1 MDPIK
6 PSPELAAVAARW
18 LNALKSKQRETLT
31 NMFSASEHIRYIGS
45 GSNELWSGQILRDGY
60 ADHAEEVPEF
70 TIESNQFEA
79 FEAGDTGWASWVGEL
94 RFPENGTTCV
104 ERFTWVFVLE
114 HGTWKI
120 AHVHVS
126 NPTSNVEKLGVEHTA
141 FDRLMS
147 AAKAEFSAPS
157 GEDTATVMF
166 TDIADS
172 TSIAAAIGD
181 RAWAK
186 VIGQHLRAVSETV
199 ESNGG
204 KIVKTLGD
212 GTMSTFS
219 SARNALTTAITIQK
233 LIREVSEAHVL
244 EVRIGIHTGDVVQS
258 NGDFFGTVV
267 NKAARIAASANPG
280 QILVSEASRSMVEG
294 SPEFTFE
301 SPVTVALRGI
311 EGNHSIS
318 TLFYTT
324 EGGHLEL

>member
-1 MDPIK
+1 
-6 PSPELAAVAARW
+6 
-18 LNALKSKQRETLT
+18 
-31 NMFSASEHIRYIGS
+31 
-45 GSNELWSGQILRDGY
+45 
-60 ADHAEEVPEF
+60 
-70 TIESNQFEA
+70 
-79 FEAGDTGWASWVGEL
+79 
-94 RFPENGTTCV
+94 
-104 ERFTWVFVLE
+104 VFVLE

-141 FDRLMS
+141 FDRLMN
-147 AAKAEFSAPS
+147 AAKEEFSAPS

-172 TSIAAAIGD
+172 SSIAASVGD
-181 RAWAK
+181 RAWAR
-186 VIGQHLRAVSETV
+186 VIGEHLRAVSETV
-199 ESNGG
+199 KGNGG

-219 SARNALTTAITIQK
+219 SARNALATAIFIQK
-233 LIREVSEAHVL
+233 MACLQSGDHKL

-280 QILVSEASRSMVEG
+280 QILVSDASRAMVAG
-294 SPEFTFE
+294 SPEFAFE
-301 SPVTVALRGI
+301 SPVSVALRGI

-318 TLFYTT
+318 TLVYST
-324 EGGHLEL
+324 

>member
-1 MDPIK
+1 MSGKLDPIK

-18 LNALKSKQRETLT
+18 LNALKNKQRETLT

-45 GSNELWSGQILRDGY
+45 SFNELWSGQILRNGY
-60 ADHAEEVPEF
+60 ADHAEEIPEF
-70 TIESNQFEA
+70 TIENDAIEA
-79 FEAGDTGWASWVGEL
+79 FESSNTGWASCVGEL
-94 RFPENGTTCV
+94 RFPENDTACV

-114 HGTWKI
+114 HGVWKI

-126 NPTSNVEKLGVEHTA
+126 NPTSNIEKLGVEHTA
-141 FDRLMS
+141 FDRLIS
-147 AAKAEFSAPS
+147 AAKEEFSAPS

-172 TSIAAAIGD
+172 SSIAATIGD

-186 VIGQHLRAVSETV
+186 VISEHLRALSETI
-199 ESNGG
+199 EGNGG

-212 GTMSTFS
+212 GTMSSFS
-219 SARNALTTAITIQK
+219 SARNALTSAISIQK
-233 LIREVSEAHVL
+233 LTRQESGGHVL
-244 EVRIGIHTGDVVQS
+244 EVRIGMHTGDVVQS

-267 NKAARIAASANPG
+267 NKAARIAASASPG

-301 SPVTVALRGI
+301 SPISVALRGI
-311 EGNHSIS
+311 EGDHSIS
-318 TLFYTT
+318 TLAYT
-324 EGGHLEL
+324 

>member
-1 MDPIK
+1 VSGKLDPIK

-18 LNALKSKQRETLT
+18 LNALKNKQRETLT

-45 GSNELWSGQILRDGY
+45 SFNELWSGQILRNGY
-60 ADHAEEVPEF
+60 ADHAEEIPEF
-70 TIESNQFEA
+70 TIENDAIEA
-79 FEAGDTGWASWVGEL
+79 FESSNTGWASWVGEL
-94 RFPENGTTCV
+94 RFPENDTACV

-114 HGTWKI
+114 HGVWKI

-126 NPTSNVEKLGVEHTA
+126 NPTSNIEKLGVEHTA
-141 FDRLMS
+141 FDRLIS
-147 AAKAEFSAPS
+147 AAKEEFSAPS

-172 TSIAAAIGD
+172 SSIAATIGD

-186 VIGQHLRAVSETV
+186 VISEHLRALSETI
-199 ESNGG
+199 EGNGG

-212 GTMSTFS
+212 GTMSCFS
-219 SARNALTTAITIQK
+219 SARNALTSAISIQK
-233 LIREVSEAHVL
+233 LTRQESGGHVL
-244 EVRIGIHTGDVVQS
+244 EVRIGMHTGDVVQS

-267 NKAARIAASANPG
+267 NKAARIAASASPG

-301 SPVTVALRGI
+301 SPISVALRGI
-311 EGNHSIS
+311 EGDHSIS
-318 TLFYTT
+318 TLAYT
-324 EGGHLEL
+324 

>member
-1 MDPIK
+1 MSGKLDPIK

-18 LNALKSKQRETLT
+18 LNALKNKQRETLT

-45 GSNELWSGQILRDGY
+45 SFNELWSGQILRNGY
-60 ADHAEEVPEF
+60 ADHAEEIPEF
-70 TIESNQFEA
+70 TIENDAIEA
-79 FEAGDTGWASWVGEL
+79 FESSNTGWASWVGEL
-94 RFPENGTTCV
+94 RFPENDTACV

-114 HGTWKI
+114 HGVWKI

-126 NPTSNVEKLGVEHTA
+126 NPTSNIEKLGVEHTA
-141 FDRLMS
+141 FDRLIS
-147 AAKAEFSAPS
+147 AAKEEFSAPS

-172 TSIAAAIGD
+172 SSIAATIGD

-186 VIGQHLRAVSETV
+186 VISEHLRALSETI
-199 ESNGG
+199 EGNGG

-212 GTMSTFS
+212 GTMSCFS
-219 SARNALTTAITIQK
+219 SARNALTSAISIQK
-233 LIREVSEAHVL
+233 LTRQESGGHVL
-244 EVRIGIHTGDVVQS
+244 EVRIGMHTGDVVQS

-267 NKAARIAASANPG
+267 NKAARIAASASPG

-301 SPVTVALRGI
+301 SPISVALRGI
-311 EGNHSIS
+311 EGDHSIS
-318 TLFYTT
+318 TLAYT
-324 EGGHLEL
+324 

>member
-18 LNALKSKQRETLT
+18 LNALKNKQRETLT

-45 GSNELWSGQILRDGY
+45 SFNELWSGQILRNGY
-60 ADHAEEVPEF
+60 ADHAEEIPEF
-70 TIESNQFEA
+70 TIENDAIEA
-79 FEAGDTGWASWVGEL
+79 FESSNTGWASWVGEL
-94 RFPENGTTCV
+94 RFPENDTACV

-114 HGTWKI
+114 HGVWKI

-126 NPTSNVEKLGVEHTA
+126 NPTSNIEKLGVEHTA
-141 FDRLMS
+141 FDRLIS
-147 AAKAEFSAPS
+147 AAKEEFSAPS

-172 TSIAAAIGD
+172 SSIAATIGD

-186 VIGQHLRAVSETV
+186 VISEHLRALSETI
-199 ESNGG
+199 EGNGG

-212 GTMSTFS
+212 GTMSSFS
-219 SARNALTTAITIQK
+219 SARNALTSAISIQK
-233 LIREVSEAHVL
+233 LTRQESGGHVL
-244 EVRIGIHTGDVVQS
+244 EVRIGMHTGDVVQS

-267 NKAARIAASANPG
+267 NKAARIAASASPG

-301 SPVTVALRGI
+301 SPISVALRGI
-311 EGNHSIS
+311 EGDHSIS
-318 TLFYTT
+318 TLAYT
-324 EGGHLEL
+324 

>member
-1 MDPIK
+1 LDPVK
-6 PSPELAAVAARW
+6 PSPELVAIAARW
-18 LNALKSKQRETLT
+18 LNALKHKQRETLT

-45 GSNELWSGQILRDGY
+45 GFNELWSGQILRSGY
-60 ADHAEEVPEF
+60 ADHAEEIPEF
-70 TIESNQFEA
+70 TIESDQFEA
-79 FEAGDTGWASWVGEL
+79 FESGDTGWASWVGEL

-114 HGTWKI
+114 HGVWKI

-126 NPTSNVEKLGVEHTA
+126 NPTSNIEKLGVEHTA
-141 FDRLMS
+141 FDRLMN
-147 AAKAEFSAPS
+147 AAKEEFSAPS

-172 TSIAAAIGD
+172 SSIAASVGD

-186 VIGQHLRAVSETV
+186 VISEHLRAVSETV
-199 ESNGG
+199 EGNGG

-219 SARNALTTAITIQK
+219 SARNALATAIFIQK
-233 LIREVSEAHVL
+233 MARHKSGGHKL

-280 QILVSEASRSMVEG
+280 QILVSDASRAMVAG

-301 SPVTVALRGI
+301 SPVSVALRGI

-318 TLFYTT
+318 TLIYD
-324 EGGHLEL
+324 

>member
-1 MDPIK
+1 MSGKLDPIK

-18 LNALKSKQRETLT
+18 LNALKNKQRETLT

-45 GSNELWSGQILRDGY
+45 SFNELWSGQILRNGY
-60 ADHAEEVPEF
+60 ADHAEEIPEF
-70 TIESNQFEA
+70 TIENDAIEA
-79 FEAGDTGWASWVGEL
+79 FESSNTGWASWVGEL
-94 RFPENGTTCV
+94 RFPENDTACV

-114 HGTWKI
+114 HGVWKI

-126 NPTSNVEKLGVEHTA
+126 NPTSNIEKLGVEHTA
-141 FDRLMS
+141 FDRLIS
-147 AAKAEFSAPS
+147 AAKEEFSAPS

-172 TSIAAAIGD
+172 SSIAATIGD

-186 VIGQHLRAVSETV
+186 VISEHLRALSETI
-199 ESNGG
+199 EGNGG

-212 GTMSTFS
+212 GTMSSFS
-219 SARNALTTAITIQK
+219 SARNALTSAISIQK
-233 LIREVSEAHVL
+233 LTRQESGGHVL
-244 EVRIGIHTGDVVQS
+244 EVRIGMHTGDVVQS

-267 NKAARIAASANPG
+267 NKAARIAASASPG

-301 SPVTVALRGI
+301 SPISVALRGI
-311 EGNHSIS
+311 EGDHSIS
-318 TLFYTT
+318 TLAYT
-324 EGGHLEL
+324 

>member
-1 MDPIK
+1 MSGKLEPIK

-18 LNALKSKQRETLT
+18 LNALKNKQRETLC

-45 GSNELWSGQILRDGY
+45 GFNELWSGQILRNGY

-70 TIESNQFEA
+70 TIESDQFEA
-79 FEAGDTGWASWVGEL
+79 FESGGDTGWASWVGEL
-94 RFPENGTTCV
+94 RFPEIGTTCV

-114 HGTWKI
+114 HGSWKI

-141 FDRLMS
+141 FDRLMN
-147 AAKAEFSAPS
+147 AAREEFSAPS

-172 TSIAAAIGD
+172 SSIAASVGD
-181 RAWAK
+181 RTWAK
-186 VIGQHLRAVSETV
+186 VIGEHLRAVSETV
-199 ESNGG
+199 EGNGG
-204 KIVKTLGD
+204 RIVKTLGD

-219 SARNALTTAITIQK
+219 SARNALTSAISIQK
-233 LIREVSEAHVL
+233 FTRQQSGGHKL

-280 QILVSEASRSMVEG
+280 QTLVSDASRAMVAG

-301 SPVTVALRGI
+301 SPVSVALRGI
-311 EGNHSIS
+311 EGNHSIA
-318 TLFYTT
+318 TLTYV
-324 EGGHLEL
+324 

>member
-18 LNALKSKQRETLT
+18 LNALKNKQRETLT

-45 GSNELWSGQILRDGY
+45 SFNELWSGQILRNGY
-60 ADHAEEVPEF
+60 ADHAEEIPEF
-70 TIESNQFEA
+70 TIENDAIEA
-79 FEAGDTGWASWVGEL
+79 FESSNTGWASWVGEL
-94 RFPENGTTCV
+94 RFPENDTACV

-114 HGTWKI
+114 HGVWKI

-126 NPTSNVEKLGVEHTA
+126 NPTSNIEKLGVEHTA
-141 FDRLMS
+141 FDRLIS
-147 AAKAEFSAPS
+147 AAKEEFSAPS

-172 TSIAAAIGD
+172 SSIAATIGD

-186 VIGQHLRAVSETV
+186 VISEHLRALSETI
-199 ESNGG
+199 EGNGG

-212 GTMSTFS
+212 GTMSCFS
-219 SARNALTTAITIQK
+219 SARNALTSAISIQK
-233 LIREVSEAHVL
+233 LTRQESGGHVL
-244 EVRIGIHTGDVVQS
+244 EVRIGMHTGDVVQS

-267 NKAARIAASANPG
+267 NKAARIAASASPG

-301 SPVTVALRGI
+301 SPISVALRGI
-311 EGNHSIS
+311 EGDHSIS
-318 TLFYTT
+318 TLAYT
-324 EGGHLEL
+324 

>member
-1 MDPIK
+1 LDPIK

-18 LNALKSKQRETLT
+18 LNALKNKQRETLT

-45 GSNELWSGQILRDGY
+45 SFNELWSGQILRNGY
-60 ADHAEEVPEF
+60 ADHAEEIPEF
-70 TIESNQFEA
+70 TIENDAIEA
-79 FEAGDTGWASWVGEL
+79 FESSNTGWASWVGEL
-94 RFPENGTTCV
+94 RFPENDTACV

-114 HGTWKI
+114 HGVWKI

-126 NPTSNVEKLGVEHTA
+126 NPTSNIEKLGVEHTA
-141 FDRLMS
+141 FDRLIS
-147 AAKAEFSAPS
+147 AAKEEFSAPS

-172 TSIAAAIGD
+172 SSIAATIGD

-186 VIGQHLRAVSETV
+186 VISEHLRALSETI
-199 ESNGG
+199 EGNGG

-212 GTMSTFS
+212 GTMSSFS
-219 SARNALTTAITIQK
+219 SARNALTSAISIQK
-233 LIREVSEAHVL
+233 LTRQESGGHVL
-244 EVRIGIHTGDVVQS
+244 EVRIGMHTGDVVQS

-267 NKAARIAASANPG
+267 NKAARIAASASPG

-301 SPVTVALRGI
+301 SPISVALRGI
-311 EGNHSIS
+311 EGDHSIS
-318 TLFYTT
+318 TLAYT
-324 EGGHLEL
+324 